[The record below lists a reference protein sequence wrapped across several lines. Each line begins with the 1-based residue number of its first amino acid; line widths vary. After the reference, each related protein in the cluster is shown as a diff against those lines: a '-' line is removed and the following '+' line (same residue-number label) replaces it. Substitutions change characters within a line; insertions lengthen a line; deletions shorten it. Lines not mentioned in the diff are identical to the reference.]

1 MDMDVLKKKISTYKG
16 PGGRVRIT
24 SDDLLMEIL
33 KAWEEWTGPAK
44 GFYSSLGVSSKGFA
58 SVIGK
63 AKKLKREGRFPVEEF
78 TEVKLE
84 GSDAEPSK
92 SPSFCKDPIVL
103 KWDKKRIIRFSR
115 VDQLIEFLDKS
126 ESKAS

>member
-1 MDMDVLKKKISTYKG
+1 MTTGGVLNGHGCFKEKDQYVQG

-63 AKKLKREGRFPVEEF
+63 AKKLKREGRFQSRSSLRSSLRAPTLSPQKAHHF
-78 TEVKLE
+78 VKTRL
-84 GSDAEPSK
+84 
-92 SPSFCKDPIVL
+92 C
-103 KWDKKRIIRFSR
+103 
-115 VDQLIEFLDKS
+115 
-126 ESKAS
+126 